1 MVIKEST
8 YLIHDIEER
17 DLGFILEELKY
28 NLKSLTSE
36 ILYKKGTI
44 STDYI
49 REKLD
54 TMKAYTYQLD
64 DEMARLDKR

>member
-54 TMKAYTYQLD
+54 IMKAYTYQLD
-64 DEMARLDKR
+64 DEMAR